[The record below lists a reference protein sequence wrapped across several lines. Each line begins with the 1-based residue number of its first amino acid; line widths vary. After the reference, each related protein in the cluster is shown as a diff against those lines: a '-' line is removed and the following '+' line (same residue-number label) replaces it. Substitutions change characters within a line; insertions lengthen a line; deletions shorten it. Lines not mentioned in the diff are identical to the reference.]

1 MFRPYERDDWKRA
14 GLAKRR
20 VEVAQRAFF
29 KELDGRGKKWE
40 PRLFSKAGAVENMHS
55 TDI

>member
-1 MFRPYERDDWKRA
+1 VFRPYERDDWKRA